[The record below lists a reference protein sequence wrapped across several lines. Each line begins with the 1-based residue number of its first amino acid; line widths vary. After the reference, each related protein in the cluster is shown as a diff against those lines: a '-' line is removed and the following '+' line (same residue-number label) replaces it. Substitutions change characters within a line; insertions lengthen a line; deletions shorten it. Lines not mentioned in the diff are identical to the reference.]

1 MIGGLCVRGGGGVER
16 RAYGVWL
23 IADGKSERG
32 PAGYSCLFSC
42 SGLSGLI
49 HSSNHINHI
58 NQKNQTDEMN
68 QRDQINQLPAT
79 RREMLDCKTC
89 PSVFATGSRVGAFVV
104 HLPFGFH
111 ARSRFCA
118 SAICSGGICL
128 ASASRSAAPRCAPFA
143 APRLYHM

>member
-1 MIGGLCVRGGGGVER
+1 MER
-16 RAYGVWL
+16 RANGVWL

-68 QRDQINQLPAT
+68 QRDQMNQLHNT
-79 RREMLDCKTC
+79 RREMLDCKT
-89 PSVFATGSRVGAFVV
+89 
-104 HLPFGFH
+104 
-111 ARSRFCA
+111 
-118 SAICSGGICL
+118 
-128 ASASRSAAPRCAPFA
+128 
-143 APRLYHM
+143 